1 MTKRSCCDDV
11 SSDAQTVPS
20 STPKFAIDS
29 AKDMIQDEED
39 IPSDQQYQNQP
50 SISKVTESLCRA
62 RDDTS
67 RRRRPGEQAK
77 CARTLAAR
85 TPRQRGVPE
94 AVAVKR
100 RQ

>member
-39 IPSDQQYQNQP
+39 IPSDQQYQTQP
-50 SISKVTESLCRA
+50 SISKRET
-62 RDDTS
+62 T
-67 RRRRPGEQAK
+67 
-77 CARTLAAR
+77 
-85 TPRQRGVPE
+85 RQDADGQVS
-94 AVAVKR
+94 KR
-100 RQ
+100 SAHDKATKEGA